1 MLMLYTCKVIVYL
14 TQQKTANMQT
24 AQNTETVKFPVGTK
38 VEKMGSAKDYA
49 TGRTGEVIELSEI
62 QPGRRR
68 VLWTNNPS
76 GSPMKPIRTWV
87 NIVFLSAVKTDK
99 NKDYTSVVANLV
111 DEYMADPNCS
121 PELWITSASLAK
133 PLNQGEIEAFLFH
146 VKELRRLR
154 DQDTQKFV
162 FTLRAHGASRNV
174 ALNGVA
180 LSPKKSQE
188 IWNHS
193 PDGFNWG
200 YNGSGP
206 AQLALATLLEIMP
219 QDMAM
224 KWYQHFKSNIIASM
238 PQPPESWCK
247 TITIEIV
254 SGTIS
259 MRAEDLES

>member
-1 MLMLYTCKVIVYL
+1 M
-14 TQQKTANMQT
+14 
-24 AQNTETVKFPVGTK
+24 KFPVGSI
-38 VEKMGSAKDYA
+38 VEKMGSSKDYA
-49 TGRTGEVIELSEI
+49 TGRTGEVIELSES
-62 QPGRRR
+62 QPERRR
-68 VLWTNNPS
+68 ILWTKERD
-76 GSPMKPIRTWV
+76 GSPLNPKPIRTWV
-87 NIVFLSAVKTDK
+87 NVKFLAGNKPDK
-99 NKDYTSVVANLV
+99 NKDYTQQVANLV

-146 VKELRRLR
+146 IKELRRLR
-154 DQDTQKFV
+154 DLTAQKFT

-174 ALNGVA
+174 ALNGVE
-180 LSPKKSQE
+180 LSPKKSQDV
-188 IWNHS
+188 WNHS

-224 KWYQHFKSNIIASM
+224 RWYQHFKSNIIASM

-247 TITIEIV
+247 TITIEIYRD
-254 SGTIS
+254 TIT